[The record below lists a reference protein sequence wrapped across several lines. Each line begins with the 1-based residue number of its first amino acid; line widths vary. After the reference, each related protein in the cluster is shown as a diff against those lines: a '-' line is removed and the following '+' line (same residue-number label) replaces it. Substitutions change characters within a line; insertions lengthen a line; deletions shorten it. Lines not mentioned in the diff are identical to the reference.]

1 MFEPTASERI
11 DIDTLASRPATLNG
25 KVLGLLNNTK
35 DQSDIILDQLE
46 HQLKDQF
53 DDAEVKYYRK
63 PSVSGMPVSM
73 KEQLTKE
80 VDALITATGDW
91 GSCTSWSVHDCISLE
106 RTGIPTVAI
115 VTHVFADYGRRITR
129 LQKMPDLP
137 IVVINHPVAAQ
148 PESKIRSDVTGH
160 YSQIVSALTR
170 N

>member
-1 MFEPTASERI
+1 MTILIHNRLKVFEPTASERI
-11 DIDTLASRPATLNG
+11 DIDTLASRPVTLNG

-80 VDALITATGDW
+80 VDVLITATGD
-91 GSCTSWSVHDCISLE
+91 
-106 RTGIPTVAI
+106 
-115 VTHVFADYGRRITR
+115 
-129 LQKMPDLP
+129 
-137 IVVINHPVAAQ
+137 
-148 PESKIRSDVTGH
+148 
-160 YSQIVSALTR
+160 
-170 N
+170 